1 MEHSLFDDYLNQLKQ
16 LIQMDSVKSKPQQDA
31 PYGEGVKEAFSFVR
45 KLAESFGFHVHE
57 LDQKVLMIDYDTRQS
72 EEYMGIFSHI
82 DVVTVDGADRWI
94 QPPFSGE
101 IQDGRMY
108 GRGTLDNKGPTLAV
122 LYAMK
127 RLKDQGFNPQKGIRL
142 VIGGD
147 EESGM
152 DCLATYK
159 QHMPAP
165 VFGFT
170 PDAYF
175 PVTIK
180 EQGIMPF
187 EVKLPIRGDSC
198 LQVVSVGFSKNVKP
212 QSGSYTLGIDD
223 MKMMEGL
230 HAVQK
235 VEEIGSGQVKVDVL
249 EEDSE
254 AIASIVD
261 HLLTICGDAEQET
274 KYSLMRIKTLLLDE
288 SGKALGI
295 NCEDDDGKLS
305 MKATR
310 LYTEEDGLTVT
321 LDLRYPA
328 SLQEEVMAEKLATA
342 MKQYALTYQLDQAKA
357 PVNFDVDHPMIKKL
371 LTVYEECTGRNENPK
386 AISGGTYAR
395 IYPDRVIAFGA
406 VYPDE
411 PVTAHQTNEN
421 VPLYMMKD
429 WLVIYEEAIRSLSQ

>member
-1 MEHSLFDDYLNQLKQ
+1 M
-16 LIQMDSVKSKPQQDA
+16 
-31 PYGEGVKEAFSFVR
+31 
-45 KLAESFGFHVHE
+45 
-57 LDQKVLMIDYDTRQS
+57 
-72 EEYMGIFSHI
+72 
-82 DVVTVDGADRWI
+82 
-94 QPPFSGE
+94 
-101 IQDGRMY
+101 
-108 GRGTLDNKGPTLAV
+108 
-122 LYAMK
+122 
-127 RLKDQGFNPQKGIRL
+127 
-142 VIGGD
+142 
-147 EESGM
+147 
-152 DCLATYK
+152 
-159 QHMPAP
+159 
-165 VFGFT
+165 
-170 PDAYF
+170 
-175 PVTIK
+175 
-180 EQGIMPF
+180 
-187 EVKLPIRGDSC
+187 
-198 LQVVSVGFSKNVKP
+198 VSVGFSKNVKP